1 MSAKARRYQTY
12 QRKDGSTAY
21 IVDIRNAE
29 GRKIRRVFD
38 RVRDADDFYEK
49 MRRDRMRVSVGLD
62 PIIEEVKFSELV
74 DLWLTRRKASGEI
87 TLSTWK
93 GDECYVRI
101 YLKPYLGHLWT
112 SKIQTYHVEKLLS
125 DLMPKYNI
133 SPATRNKI
141 RGTLHTF
148 FRDAIKARHAL
159 KNPVTET
166 EKLKE
171 NRDKWAVWHTRSE
184 IEKYLETASKD
195 VAHWFYPY
203 VSISIQTGARQGEVL
218 GLRWDQDVNLDE
230 RWIRIGSTYERH
242 SKSVVDRTKGK
253 KARWAGIN
261 ESLAEVLTEWRASR
275 PPMLAHSGAYLI
287 TWDDGRLVHPRR
299 VVKVHDR
306 VCARAGIRRIRFHD
320 LRHQFATL
328 FVKNK
333 GNRYA
338 LQKLLGHTTPEMTD
352 RYSHLDPGFLQ
363 GQAEVVEIDMRR
375 GKKDATYTAQN
386 QTSKVLKK
394 LKKSVK
400 TKG

>member
-62 PIIEEVKFSELV
+62 PIIEDVKFSELA
-74 DLWLTRRKASGEI
+74 DLWLARRKAAGEI
-87 TLSTWK
+87 TLSTWM
-93 GDECYVRI
+93 GEECYVRI
-101 YLKPYLGHLWT
+101 YLKPFFGSMWT
-112 SKIQTYHVEKLLS
+112 SKVQTYHVEKFLN
-125 DLMPKYNI
+125 DLIPVYKI

-141 RGTLHTF
+141 RSTLHTF

-159 KNPVTET
+159 RNPVTET

-171 NRDKWAVWHTRSE
+171 NRDKWTVWHSGAE
-184 IEKYLETASKD
+184 VEKYLETASKD
-195 VAHWFYPY
+195 VAPWFYPY
-203 VSISIQTGARQGEVL
+203 VSIAIQTGARQGEIL
-218 GLRWDQDVNLDE
+218 GLRWDDDVNLDE

-242 SKSVVDRTKGK
+242 TKSIVDRTKGK
-253 KARWAGIN
+253 QARWVGIN
-261 ESLAEVLTEWRASR
+261 ESLAQVLTEWRASR
-275 PPMLAHSGAYLI
+275 PDLLGRGGAYLI

-352 RYSHLDPGFLQ
+352 RYSHLDPGYLR
-363 GQAEVVEIDMRR
+363 GQAEVVEIKARR
-375 GKKDATYTAQN
+375 GKKDATGLAQN
-386 QTSKVLKK
+386 RASKK
-394 LKKSVK
+394 LKNSKTVRK
-400 TKG
+400 TKI